1 MAAVAAPPALV
12 VAPPA
17 VVAQPAA
24 SVKNELSTLKVGVFG
39 SLKKGENWQPYPP
52 NPPNEPPFKLGN
64 TSVAQKRAP
73 GKQVYSNM
81 EYTNYDVDA
90 VPADFKDATGNPI
103 ATIDQVTPLKK
114 QARFYGKTQNDPA
127 KIQASFQTSL
137 KDFRKKQFTVKLA
150 AKKTANKAALNVR
163 QKEITT
169 GTQSELDEMTKV
181 YTAKKTGLQRE
192 LEKKFKE
199 HKQRV
204 LDNKEQVAYK
214 RYDKPP
220 YDKPPR
226 DLLAEDLQKAGE
238 GVIGDLLKPRATRR
252 RHRFIHLLVKPGDTV
267 VPAPVLP
274 DTRTPENIALAEAQ
288 AKLAASEAALKGV
301 AAAGAGAGAP
311 GAGAGAPGA
320 GAPGAGAG
328 APGAGAGA
336 PLLKPLQLPPA
347 QPGSPGPLISPPASP
362 LPQPPPPPSPGG
374 RLGGGSRKR
383 KTKRKKP
390 HRSSK

>member
-17 VVAQPAA
+17 LVAQPAA
-24 SVKNELSTLKVGVFG
+24 PVKNELSTLKVGIMG

-52 NPPNEPPFKLGN
+52 NPPNEPLFKLGN
-64 TSVAQKRAP
+64 MGIAQKRKP
-73 GKQVYSNM
+73 GKQTYADM
-81 EYTNYDVDA
+81 GYTNYDVDA

-127 KIQASFQTSL
+127 KIHASFQTAL
-137 KDFRKKQFTVKLA
+137 KDFRKTQFTVKLA
-150 AKKTANKAALNVR
+150 SKKAANKAALNIR

-181 YTAKKTGLQRE
+181 YTAKKTELQAE
-192 LEKKFKE
+192 LERTFKE

-214 RYDKPP
+214 RYDKA
-220 YDKPPR
+220 PR
-226 DLLAEDLQKAGE
+226 DLLAEDLQTAGKV
-238 GVIGDLLKPRATRR
+238 VIGSLPKPRETRR
-252 RHRFIHLLVKPGDTV
+252 RRRFMHLLVKPGDAV
-267 VPAPVLP
+267 VPAPGPV
-274 DTRTPENIALAEAQ
+274 DKRTPANIALAEAQ
-288 AKLAASEAALKGV
+288 DRLAASEALLKKV
-301 AAAGAGAGAP
+301 AGAP
-311 GAGAGAPGA
+311 GAGA

-336 PLLKPLQLPPA
+336 PGA
-347 QPGSPGPLISPPASP
+347 GANNGPDSTPPASP
-362 LPQPPPPPSPGG
+362 LPDPPTPPA
-374 RLGGGSRKR
+374 GGSRKH
-383 KTKRKKP
+383 KTKRKKL
-390 HRSSK
+390 HRSSR

>member
-1 MAAVAAPPALV
+1 MAAVAAPPAVV

-17 VVAQPAA
+17 VVAPL
-24 SVKNELSTLKVGVFG
+24 VKNELSTLKVGVFG

-90 VPADFKDATGNPI
+90 VPADFKDASGKPI

-150 AKKTANKAALNVR
+150 AKKAANKAALNVR
-163 QKEITT
+163 QTEITT

-181 YTAKKTGLQRE
+181 YTAKKTDLQRE

-220 YDKPPR
+220 R
-226 DLLAEDLQKAGE
+226 DLLAEDLQTAGKDAID
-238 GVIGDLLKPRATRR
+238 GLLKPRATRR

-267 VPAPVLP
+267 VPAPDADPV
-274 DTRTPENIALAEAQ
+274 DTRTPENIALAAAQ
-288 AKLAASEAALKGV
+288 AKAAATEAALLKL
-301 AAAGAGAGAP
+301 ARPAAGAGAP
-311 GAGAGAPGA
+311 
-320 GAPGAGAG
+320 
-328 APGAGAGA
+328 GA
-336 PLLKPLQLPPA
+336 PLLKPLQLPPR
-347 QPGSPGPLISPPASP
+347 SPGPPDSPSPSPAASP
-362 LPQPPPPPSPGG
+362 LPPPPPPSLLVRNP
-374 RLGGGSRKR
+374 GGGSRKR

>member
-1 MAAVAAPPALV
+1 MAAVAAPPAV
-12 VAPPA
+12 
-17 VVAQPAA
+17 VVAQPAPL
-24 SVKNELSTLKVGVFG
+24 VKNELSTLKVGVFG

-52 NPPNEPPFKLGN
+52 DPPNEPPFKLGN

-90 VPADFKDATGNPI
+90 VPADFKDANGNPI

-127 KIQASFQTSL
+127 KIHASFQTAL
-137 KDFRKKQFTVKLA
+137 KDFRKKQFTPKLA
-150 AKKTANKAALNVR
+150 AKKAANKAVLNVR

-181 YTAKKTGLQRE
+181 YTAKKTELQAE
-192 LEKKFKE
+192 LERTFKE
-199 HKQRV
+199 HKKKV

-214 RYDKPP
+214 TYDKA
-220 YDKPPR
+220 PR
-226 DLLAEDLQKAGE
+226 DLLAEDLQTAGKV
-238 GVIGDLLKPRATRR
+238 VIGSLPKPRATRR
-252 RHRFIHLLVKPGDTV
+252 RHRFMHLLVKPGDAV
-267 VPAPVLP
+267 VPAPAAGPVN
-274 DTRTPENIALAEAQ
+274 TRTPENIALAEAQ
-288 AKLAASEAALKGV
+288 ARLAASEEALKGV
-301 AAAGAGAGAP
+301 AAAGAPA
-311 GAGAGAPGA
+311 AGAPGA
-320 GAPGAGAG
+320 GAPG

-336 PLLKPLQLPPA
+336 PLLKPLQLPPR
-347 QPGSPGPLISPPASP
+347 SPGPLNSPPVSP
-362 LPQPPPPPSPGG
+362 LPQPPQPPLLARAS
-374 RLGGGSRKR
+374 GGGSRKR

>member
-1 MAAVAAPPALV
+1 MAAVAAPPAVV

-17 VVAQPAA
+17 VVAPP
-24 SVKNELSTLKVGVFG
+24 VKNELSTLKVGVFG

-90 VPADFKDATGNPI
+90 VPADFKDASGKPI

-127 KIQASFQTSL
+127 KIHASFQTAL

-181 YTAKKTGLQRE
+181 YTAKKTDLQRE
-192 LEKKFKE
+192 LENKFKE

-220 YDKPPR
+220 R
-226 DLLAEDLQKAGE
+226 DLLADDLQKAGKDAID
-238 GVIGDLLKPRATRR
+238 GLLKPRATRR

-267 VPAPVLP
+267 VPAPDADPV
-274 DTRTPENIALAEAQ
+274 DTRTPENIALAAAQ
-288 AKLAASEAALKGV
+288 ARLAASEEALKGV

-311 GAGAGAPGA
+311 GAGAPGA
-320 GAPGAGAG
+320 GAGAG

-336 PLLKPLQLPPA
+336 GAGARLLKPLQLPPA
-347 QPGSPGPLISPPASP
+347 QPGSPGPPYSPPASP
-362 LPQPPPPPSPGG
+362 LPPPPSPGG
-374 RLGGGSRKR
+374 SLGGGSRKR

-390 HRSSK
+390 RRSSK